1 MIRWLAFCVALLAPA
16 LPGAASAEPPAASP
30 NTLDGLLAR
39 CAHSPGLLA
48 QFTEEKQIALL
59 AAPLRSE
66 GTVHFAPDRG
76 LARHVRK
83 PAPQS
88 VLVTD
93 RDLAFWDGKQVK
105 RMSLASSPTLETFA
119 RAFAMILTANRAELE
134 KSFALDFQPS
144 GADGYTLR
152 LAPTGAELKKMLAGI
167 TVTGHGLTVESLVV
181 REANG
186 DVSTTR
192 FTSVDPR
199 KTYTAAE
206 ADRLFRVPP
215 G

>member
-1 MIRWLAFCVALLAPA
+1 MIRRLVLCAALLAPA
-16 LPGAASAEPPAASP
+16 LPGAAHADPPAASA

-39 CAHSPGLLA
+39 CAKSPGLLA

-59 AAPLRSE
+59 AAPIRSE
-66 GTVHFAPDRG
+66 GTVHFAPTRG
-76 LARHVRK
+76 LARHVTK
-83 PAPQS
+83 PSPQS

-93 RDLAFWDGKQVK
+93 RELAFWDGRQVK

-144 GADGYTLR
+144 GTDGYTLK
-152 LAPTGAELKKMLAGI
+152 LVPTGAELKKMLAGI
-167 TVTGHGLTVESLVV
+167 TITGRGLTVESLVV

-192 FTSVDPR
+192 FTSVDPQ